1 MDGSTPN
8 MVCVGS
14 ISTLAAYANAA
25 LDDIKPVITPDITL
39 VFLVSNGKN
48 QLHVNLGAVG
58 AVGAFGLL
66 WKQDSEE
73 DINLL
78 FEILFKL

>member
-39 VFLVSNGKN
+39 VLLSCFLTAKKSA
-48 QLHVNLGAVG
+48 HVNLGAVG
-58 AVGAFGLL
+58 AFGLL
-66 WKQDSEE
+66 
-73 DINLL
+73 
-78 FEILFKL
+78 